1 MNAVFVRS
9 GRLANV
15 VFGLWLAAAGVAT
28 APLLVGEIQYFRH
41 PGARYFYYLLIAA
54 CIFSAGLLLYH
65 RLRQRGLW
73 RHEPA
78 ALAALPVVAGLI
90 YQPRAALVAGWLFVT
105 AYVLGWEVLR
115 RLSLAI
121 GSPVAAIAIPAG
133 IGLGLLASA
142 MFVLGL
148 AGGYYPAV
156 FALLLS
162 VICLAFFRGI
172 PELGRALRAME
183 RAWED
188 APELRGWLGTILV
201 AFAVLFLL
209 SASMVILAPSL
220 AFDVLRYHLA
230 EVRAYNAQ
238 HALAILPFLDISYTP
253 QNTELLMTL
262 VYGLGG
268 QPAAQIVTP
277 LFFALSL
284 LMVFALARRAHASP
298 MGAFAGA
305 IFAGTIPFLH
315 WTGSVAKNDLALAFF
330 LLAALY
336 SYLRWQESGQFA
348 WIELGVF
355 FVAMAA
361 GVKQTALFALPP
373 LAVFYVL
380 AAWRQSKRLR
390 AMASLAA
397 IFLVFGLFWYAR
409 AWLLTGNPVYPW
421 RLGTAVSWAAGTTGQ
436 SSAALRYLELPWQL
450 HFEGQKY
457 FASPLANPLGMFF
470 ALFAPVWLLV
480 RRAAANR
487 PERVCLAFTAA
498 YLVYWSAADPE
509 LRFACAPIL
518 LLAALTGMRLVTL
531 YDASARWGKGVILG
545 GAVYVLS
552 FALLAV
558 MIVEVNAP
566 QLRLFAGKL
575 DARGYLREALV
586 TFPSL
591 EYLQKQAAPG
601 DRVLSVEN
609 TSVAYAPDPAAF
621 DCITPPWETGYWPAI
636 ESRLSE
642 GGFRFLVVP
651 SDRGEPAVS
660 LGAVKLYGDS
670 AFSVYRLPLRNG
682 GKR

>member
-1 MNAVFVRS
+1 
-9 GRLANV
+9 
-15 VFGLWLAAAGVAT
+15 
-28 APLLVGEIQYFRH
+28 
-41 PGARYFYYLLIAA
+41 
-54 CIFSAGLLLYH
+54 
-65 RLRQRGLW
+65 
-73 RHEPA
+73 
-78 ALAALPVVAGLI
+78 
-90 YQPRAALVAGWLFVT
+90 
-105 AYVLGWEVLR
+105 
-115 RLSLAI
+115 
-121 GSPVAAIAIPAG
+121 
-133 IGLGLLASA
+133 LLATA

-148 AGGYYPAV
+148 AGGYYPVV

-162 VICLAFFRGI
+162 LICLAFFRGI
-172 PELGRALRAME
+172 PELWRALRAVD
-183 RAWED
+183 RVWAD
-188 APELRGWLGTILV
+188 AAELRGWLGTLLV

-230 EVRAYNAQ
+230 EVQAYNAQ
-238 HALAILPFLDISYTP
+238 HALVILPFLDISYTP

-262 VYGLGG
+262 ASGLGG
-268 QPAAQIVTP
+268 QPAAQMVPP

-284 LMVFALARRAHASP
+284 LMVFALARRSGASP
-298 MGAFAGA
+298 LGALAGA

-330 LLAALY
+330 VLAALY

-373 LAVFYVL
+373 LAVFYAL
-380 AAWRQSKRLR
+380 AAWRQGRRLR

-397 IFLVFGLFWYAR
+397 IFLAFGLSWYAR

-421 RLGTAVSWAAGTTGQ
+421 RLGTAVSPAAARTGP
-436 SSAALRYLELPWQL
+436 SSAALRYFELPWQL

-470 ALFAPVWLLV
+470 VLFAPVWLLV

-487 PERVCLAFTAA
+487 RPELACLVFTAA
-498 YLVYWSAADPE
+498 YLVYWSVADPE

-518 LLAALTGMRLVTL
+518 LLAALTGMRLITL

-545 GAVYVLS
+545 GAAYVLS
-552 FALLAV
+552 FALLAAT
-558 MIVEVNAP
+558 IVEVNAP

-601 DRVLSVEN
+601 DRVLSVAN

-621 DCITPPWETGYWPAI
+621 DCIIPPWKTGYWPEI
-636 ESRLSE
+636 ESRLGG
-642 GGFRFLVVP
+642 GGFRFLVAP
-651 SDRGEPAVS
+651 SNRGEPRES
-660 LGAVKLYGDS
+660 LGAVRLYRDS